1 MPTNQPAPLLRNL
14 LLFDAATCTAMG
26 IALILAANPLAA
38 LTAIPATILFFA
50 GVALLPSAAFMAM
63 VATRAPDS
71 RPAVW
76 LIIVGNVLWVIAS
89 LWLITGGWIAPTALG
104 QAFVA
109 AQALAVAAL
118 ALLEYTALRRTASTV
133 LA

>member
-1 MPTNQPAPLLRNL
+1 M
-14 LLFDAATCTAMG
+14 
-26 IALILAANPLAA
+26 AA
-38 LTAIPATILFFA
+38 LTAIPAAILFYA
-50 GVALLPSAAFMAM
+50 GVALLPSAAFMAI
-63 VATRAPDS
+63 VATRAADS

-76 LIIVGNVLWVIAS
+76 LIMVGNVLWVIAS
-89 LWLITGGWIAPTALG
+89 LWLITGGWIAPTVLG

-118 ALLEYTALRRTASTV
+118 ALLEYTALRRTVSTA